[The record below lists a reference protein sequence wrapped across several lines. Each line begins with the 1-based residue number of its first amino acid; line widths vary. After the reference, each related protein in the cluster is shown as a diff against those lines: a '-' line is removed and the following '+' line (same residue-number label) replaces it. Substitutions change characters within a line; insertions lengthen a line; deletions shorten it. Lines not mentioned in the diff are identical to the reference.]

1 MGAATKIREALAE
14 ALGGALASSG
24 ASIEQKIIDAVGA
37 YADAEATERQ
47 NTLSVI
53 RKAIAEQKV
62 TSIDYYRKKASE
74 YQQGDRLS
82 YDPVNFGA
90 FYETVDENKQIV
102 KSVYIVGQHPEYTL
116 LVNKQGDDG
125 HLVKLESEELEGFRT
140 YFSAFQPVGMA
151 FAVNSLEVAK
161 IYDPAIVIYVDAG
174 VDANEA
180 ATQINANLLAAETE
194 YRPLNAVTLSEIA
207 DTIQR
212 FDGVRAVYFGN
223 PYAEQTLIDNT
234 TNTVRPQQGVFR
246 LTTGAFTF
254 ATEITPSMIK
264 VLE

>member
-1 MGAATKIREALAE
+1 MGAAQKIREALAE
-14 ALGGALASSG
+14 ALPTLASSG
-24 ASIEQKIIDAVGA
+24 ASIEQKIIDVVGA

-74 YQQGDRLS
+74 YQQGSELS

-90 FYETVDENKQIV
+90 FYETVDENKRIV

-116 LVNKQGDDG
+116 LVNKQGNDG
-125 HLVKLESEELEGFRT
+125 HLVKLTPNELQGFRT

-207 DTIQR
+207 DIIQR

-234 TNTVRPQQGVFR
+234 SNTVRPQQGVFR